1 MFCNC
6 YCVPF
11 RQLVDRLDRMKRNT
25 SGNRSNQCMLCGAG
39 FGVMGPISCAA
50 FCHDCH
56 RYVCQK
62 NCGLETADG
71 KGKTIF
77 LCKLCS
83 ETREIWKKSGA
94 WFYRGIPEHVK
105 VPVRPRSAEAAGS
118 PTERRRLDGSMVRS
132 MALSSSKG
140 SSLSDQSAFPMGHRR
155 SGGRRMLP
163 TPPTETGDIRWAK
176 PRWATVRD
184 NASLRDKRRSS
195 SSEEEEDEAPSAKS
209 SPVSSGDKQGPQS
222 STSLSSL
229 EQNVSAE
236 QAAHLVSRTISPADD
251 ATGPLC
257 RKVSIQSKPESSC
270 DTFDGTETLDSKST
284 CSDAIRSESLSQSC
298 SYSSAQLAEVGE
310 SFDSSRPRPVSLID
324 SRPVAQQ
331 SPSLPARASGN
342 LSDALSRTS
351 LNENALPWQ
360 SSEKVSPRQ
369 DSSYESS
376 PDNDIGQ
383 RPPAPN
389 ALDRD
394 LHEETVASELS
405 RNGLNNCTASFG
417 SLEFSLLYD
426 EVEQVLLISIF
437 KAANL
442 PAMDS
447 NGFSDPYVKLHLL
460 PLATKAT
467 KLRTR
472 TMPKTLNPC
481 WNEQLIYHGVSLD
494 DMKRKTL
501 RLMVLDEDR
510 IGSDFLGETR
520 VPLKRV
526 TPGKEKYFNVY
537 LEKQMPVEKYDELN
551 EERGKILLS
560 LCYNMKA
567 AELNVEVIRCVELLG
582 LDASGYSDPYV
593 KLLLKSETNKIRQ
606 AKTEV
611 KKRTLNP
618 VYNQLFRF
626 NLSYEEMAGVSLCVQ
641 VWDKDVGKHDD
652 FIGSLELGTSAR
664 GECMKHWIEC
674 IQNPNKIV
682 KRWHRLTV

>member
-1 MFCNC
+1 MDSWKSYATKNGARPFLQRCIKVHMMFCNW
-6 YCVPF
+6 YWIHF

-25 SGNRSNQCMLCGAG
+25 SGNRSNQCMLCGAS

-71 KGKTIF
+71 KGKAIF

-105 VPVRPRSAEAAGS
+105 VPARPRSAEAPGS
-118 PTERRRLDGSMVRS
+118 PTERRRLDGSMIRS
-132 MALSSSKG
+132 MVL
-140 SSLSDQSAFPMGHRR
+140 
-155 SGGRRMLP
+155 
-163 TPPTETGDIRWAK
+163 
-176 PRWATVRD
+176 
-184 NASLRDKRRSS
+184 
-195 SSEEEEDEAPSAKS
+195 
-209 SPVSSGDKQGPQS
+209 
-222 STSLSSL
+222 STS
-229 EQNVSAE
+229 
-236 QAAHLVSRTISPADD
+236 R
-251 ATGPLC
+251 
-257 RKVSIQSKPESSC
+257 
-270 DTFDGTETLDSKST
+270 
-284 CSDAIRSESLSQSC
+284 AIRSESLSQSF
-298 SYSSAQLAEVGE
+298 GE
-310 SFDSSRPRPVSLID
+310 SFDSNRPRPVSLTD

-331 SPSLPARASGN
+331 SPSPPMKASEN
-342 LSDALSRTS
+342 LSNALSRTS

-376 PDNDIGQ
+376 PDNDIGKKW
-383 RPPAPN
+383 
-389 ALDRD
+389 
-394 LHEETVASELS
+394 
-405 RNGLNNCTASFG
+405 SFG
-417 SLEFSLLYD
+417 IDLLTLACTKRLA
-426 EVEQVLLISIF
+426 V
-437 KAANL
+437 NL

-460 PLATKAT
+460 PQAT

-501 RLMVLDEDR
+501 RLTVLDEDR

-537 LEKQMPVEKYDELN
+537 LEKQMPVRFLFAKCNPFNVILN
-551 EERGKILLS
+551 AGRKRENFAQFVLQYEIVGPGPPFLR
-560 LCYNMKA
+560 
-567 AELNVEVIRCVELLG
+567 
-582 LDASGYSDPYV
+582 
-593 KLLLKSETNKIRQ
+593 LLKSETNKVRQ

-618 VYNQLFRF
+618 VFNQLFRF
-626 NLSYEEMAGVSLCVQ
+626 NLPYEDMAGVTLCVQ

-652 FIGSLELGTSAR
+652 FIGSLELGTTTR